1 MPLCKHILIILKP
14 MIQPDPRMSN
24 ALMGLCSLEQSLCLY
39 TWNPVV
45 FIDVE
50 YKIAM
55 LSREDR
61 WNSHL
66 FYFHALCLQICMV

>member
-50 YKIAM
+50 GVVDQFS
-55 LSREDR
+55 L
-61 WNSHL
+61 
-66 FYFHALCLQICMV
+66 